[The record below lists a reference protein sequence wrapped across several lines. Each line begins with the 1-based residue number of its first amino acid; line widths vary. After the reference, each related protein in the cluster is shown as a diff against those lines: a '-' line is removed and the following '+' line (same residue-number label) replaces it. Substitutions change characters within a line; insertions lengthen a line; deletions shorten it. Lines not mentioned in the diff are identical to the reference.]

1 MPDSLDQQD
10 RVLTHNGARRMVGSK
25 ARVRHY
31 WDETPCG
38 STTSSSAPLS
48 RRYFDEIEA
57 YRYQVE
63 PEIFSFAQFT
73 RYHGKRVLEVGVG
86 TGTDFLQ
93 WARAGAQAYGLDLTA
108 AGTRHV
114 RRRLELYELPGQL
127 CVGDAEILPF
137 PNDSFDLVYSFGVIH
152 HTPDT
157 AAALRE
163 MMRVV
168 RPGGRVKVM
177 VYNRHSLTAFWLWVR
192 KALLRG
198 KLWKSLT
205 WCLAN
210 FMESP
215 GTKAYT
221 ARELREMVSR
231 YPAASTIT
239 AVLTVYDRLG
249 LSRGLV
255 RRVGMVAAWLAP
267 TRFGWWLT
275 VDLVKAEVHS

>member
-1 MPDSLDQQD
+1 MSDSIGQED
-10 RVLTHNGARRMVGSK
+10 RVLTQEGARLTAGSK

-31 WDETPCG
+31 WNETPCG
-38 STTSSSAPLS
+38 STTSNSAPLT

-57 YRYQVE
+57 YRYEVE

-93 WARAGAQAYGLDLTA
+93 WARAGAQAYGIDLTNA
-108 AGTRHV
+108 AMQHV
-114 RRRLELYELPGQL
+114 HRRLELYQLPGQL
-127 CVGDAEILPF
+127 CAGDAESLPF
-137 PNDSFDLVYSFGVIH
+137 RSGSFDLAYSFGVIH

-163 MMRVV
+163 IMRVV

-198 KLWKSLT
+198 RPWKSFS

-221 ARELREMVSR
+221 ARELREMVSHYR
-231 YPAASTIT
+231 AAATVT
-239 AVLTVYDRLG
+239 AVPTIYDRLG
-249 LSRGLV
+249 LDRGLI
-255 RRVGMVAAWLAP
+255 RRMGMIVASITP

-275 VDLVKAEVHS
+275 VDLHKAEDHS